1 MPRLEVR
8 CSVGEKELW
17 VALAGREGL
26 SLSQWVRSRLSV
38 VDPPVVERVG
48 ERPTADVVGMVVDE
62 ESGAIRRA
70 SPVASVLARRFGS

>member
-38 VDPPVVERVG
+38 VESPVVERV
-48 ERPTADVVGMVVDE
+48 EA
-62 ESGAIRRA
+62 ESAV
-70 SPVASVLARRFGS
+70 SEVLSRRFGS